1 MAGSDAR
8 RKVPSLD
15 AILRSTPGQRAARVV
30 GRPVLKR
37 TLSTEL
43 EAIRTAAADGEEPP
57 IADEILASA
66 VATAARAIHGL
77 TPVING
83 TGVII
88 HTNLGRAPLAEQ
100 AREAVLRAATGY
112 TDLEVDR
119 STGAR
124 GSRSARAE
132 LLLAA
137 LTGAEDALVVNNCAA
152 ALVLTLSVLA
162 KGKKVLV
169 SRGELIEIGGEFRIP
184 DIMRASGARLV
195 EVGTTNRTRAS
206 DFRSAVA
213 DAAAILQVHP
223 SNYRV
228 VGFTAAATTAQ
239 LAQVAGKAAVPLVF
253 DVGSGLLDAERGFP
267 GEEPTV
273 HQALADGADLVTF
286 SGDKLVGGPQAGCV
300 VGRGDLI
307 AKLRRHPLAR
317 AMRVDKLQAAALE
330 ATLALFATGAHGD
343 VPVHRMIH
351 ESLGLRR
358 GPSASACRG
367 DRRRPRG
374 RARHSVRVGG
384 RRRLRAG
391 TGHRLAGA
399 SACGA
404 PSPRPSPPACAG
416 ACRRSSAGCTRI
428 TCCSTR
434 ARSSRHRCR
443 RPPARCSTP
452 WRATTSTTRTDVPGA
467 LRVIATAGHVDH
479 GKSALIVALTGIDP
493 DRFAEEKRRGL
504 TIDLGYAWTTL
515 PGGRE
520 VGFVDVPGHER
531 FIRNMLAGVGPVR
544 LVLFVVA
551 ADEGWKPQSEEHL
564 QILDV
569 LGVSGGVVALTKR
582 DLVDDESLEVAMAD
596 TREHL
601 AGSVLAEAPIVP
613 VSAKTG
619 AGLDEIRAALD
630 RMVEA
635 APVPPDARTRLF
647 VDRVF
652 TISGAGTVVTGT
664 LTGGCL
670 QVDEEVRLHPGDV
683 RARIR
688 SLQSHKRDLRRRVT
702 CFAWP

>member
-351 ESLGLRR
+351 ESLD
-358 GPSASACRG
+358 SVAA
-367 DRRRPRG
+367 
-374 RARHSVRVGG
+374 RA
-384 RRRLRAG
+384 
-391 TGHRLAGA
+391 HRLAEAIGGDLEGA
-399 SACGA
+399 HV
-404 PSPRPSPPACAG
+404 
-416 ACRRSSAGCTRI
+416 I
-428 TCCSTR
+428 
-434 ARSSRHRCR
+434 RCE
-443 RPPARCSTP
+443 SVVGGG
-452 WRATTSTTRTDVPGA
+452 SVPGQA
-467 LRVIATAGHVDH
+467 IASWGVRVRCPEPAAFAARLRGGMPSVFCRMHEDHV
-479 GKSALIVALTGIDP
+479 LL
-493 DRFAEEKRRGL
+493 
-504 TIDLGYAWTTL
+504 
-515 PGGRE
+515 
-520 VGFVDVPGHER
+520 
-531 FIRNMLAGVGPVR
+531 
-544 LVLFVVA
+544 
-551 ADEGWKPQSEEHL
+551 
-564 QILDV
+564 
-569 LGVSGGVVALTKR
+569 
-582 DLVDDESLEVAMAD
+582 
-596 TREHL
+596 
-601 AGSVLAEAPIVP
+601 
-613 VSAKTG
+613 
-619 AGLDEIRAALD
+619 
-630 RMVEA
+630 
-635 APVPPDARTRLF
+635 DARTIF
-647 VDRVF
+647 E
-652 TISGAGTVVTGT
+652 A
-664 LTGGCL
+664 
-670 QVDEEVRLHPGDV
+670 QVPSAARAVLYALEGDDLDDED
-683 RARIR
+683 
-688 SLQSHKRDLRRRVT
+688 
-702 CFAWP
+702 